1 MTDTDLEIFY
11 LFIKE
16 VGLKVCHAMVQLIP
30 MLTQGRDYLQ
40 NTGLTE
46 SKNIYWARSM
56 GKEFEVGLTRWD
68 VHITTYCT
76 KYEVVST
83 TERYRTSAAP
93 GWWRVRD
100 FRRILAAFYKGL
112 GGRI

>member
-46 SKNIYWARSM
+46 SKNIY
-56 GKEFEVGLTRWD
+56 
-68 VHITTYCT
+68 
-76 KYEVVST
+76 
-83 TERYRTSAAP
+83 
-93 GWWRVRD
+93 
-100 FRRILAAFYKGL
+100 
-112 GGRI
+112 